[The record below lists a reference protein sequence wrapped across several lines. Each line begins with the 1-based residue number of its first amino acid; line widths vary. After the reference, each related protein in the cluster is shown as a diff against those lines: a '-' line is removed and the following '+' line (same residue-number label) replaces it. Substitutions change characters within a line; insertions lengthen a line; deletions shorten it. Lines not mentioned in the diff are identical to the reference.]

1 MPFKIIIL
9 FFSLS
14 SFLVESIVSG
24 NKKLRWQKA
33 GSKTQNPSGG
43 YQLNIWGNPVDN
55 QIHNQHANIRVYS
68 PPRRK
73 TFRFCSRK
81 SRWWKREFYQKIQDE
96 DWCKQN
102 IKLWYIYIE
111 GFPKKILRFSII
123 SVMIIKF
130 MIIWIYNFSSGAAFR
145 KWSSFFWKPSY
156 YAISDQSH
164 SLFHSRRFFYI
175 YVYFISNFTNKS
187 HRT

>member
-1 MPFKIIIL
+1 M
-9 FFSLS
+9 
-14 SFLVESIVSG
+14 
-24 NKKLRWQKA
+24 
-33 GSKTQNPSGG
+33 
-43 YQLNIWGNPVDN
+43 DN
-55 QIHNQHANIRVYS
+55 QIRNQHANIHVYS

-145 KWSSFFWKPSY
+145 KWSSFFGNPHTTPLVT
-156 YAISDQSH
+156 SH
-164 SLFHSRRFFYI
+164 I
-175 YVYFISNFTNKS
+175 VYFTPVGFFTYILYFEFHKQES
-187 HRT
+187 